1 MAASRHRPSPLRP
14 RNTIGSR
21 SASVNQHPGSPGRPP
36 HRPAGSSRPTRSRST
51 APTERTAPACRCQSA
66 RDTSPAVPHPARLL
80 DWSDRH
86 PGFLSLV
93 AGTRQQPP
101 TPDGTATTPQGTPAS
116 RSREQSAGTGPSSS
130 GPFEWGELPLAPG
143 AVRTIPREDPAP
155 SGSHADPRAG
165 GRRHCRRPRRRPP
178 PHPPRTG
185 VCPPRHQGGHA
196 TGALP
201 HAPGRSL
208 NGADSVVASP
218 AGQQHRAANEGEPPP
233 CLPAVWGE
241 RQKLRLLSR
250 FHPTSTG
257 QGPSSPHLR
266 TNGPW
271 TAPRRHAM
279 TSRGRPAC
287 RFYRKARPDPRRGG
301 AGVRPRTR

>member
-178 PHPPRTG
+178 LTPATDRGVSAPSPGRTRDRCSPARSRAQPQQRRLRRGFPSGATAQGSKRRGAATVPPR
-185 VCPPRHQGGHA
+185 
-196 TGALP
+196 
-201 HAPGRSL
+201 
-208 NGADSVVASP
+208 
-218 AGQQHRAANEGEPPP
+218 
-233 CLPAVWGE
+233 
-241 RQKLRLLSR
+241 RL
-250 FHPTSTG
+250 G
-257 QGPSSPHLR
+257 
-266 TNGPW
+266 
-271 TAPRRHAM
+271 
-279 TSRGRPAC
+279 
-287 RFYRKARPDPRRGG
+287 
-301 AGVRPRTR
+301 